1 MNKICELPNSLKIE
15 GSELTVSLFLDPKLA
30 WFKGH
35 FPEQSILP
43 GVAQIDWA
51 RLYAAKIAAHNICK
65 ELPQIKFTLPLVPN
79 ETVSLKESVREVGDK
94 SIVSFRFEVVRGG
107 VTLTASQGRICLY

>member
-15 GSELTVSLFLDPKLA
+15 GSELIVSLFLDPKLA

-43 GVAQIDWA
+43 GVAQID
-51 RLYAAKIAAHNICK
+51 
-65 ELPQIKFTLPLVPN
+65 
-79 ETVSLKESVREVGDK
+79 
-94 SIVSFRFEVVRGG
+94 
-107 VTLTASQGRICLY
+107 

>member
-51 RLYAAKIAAHNICK
+51 RLYAAKIAAHNI
-65 ELPQIKFTLPLVPN
+65 
-79 ETVSLKESVREVGDK
+79 LKS
-94 SIVSFRFEVVRGG
+94 
-107 VTLTASQGRICLY
+107 CLKLNSRSRLYQMKLFL

>member
-1 MNKICELPNSLKIE
+1 MRP
-15 GSELTVSLFLDPKLA
+15 T
-30 WFKGH
+30 
-35 FPEQSILP
+35 
-43 GVAQIDWA
+43 WA

-107 VTLTASQGRICLY
+107 VTLTASQGRICLC

>member
-15 GSELTVSLFLDPKLA
+15 GSELTVSLFLDPKLD

-51 RLYAAKIAAHNICK
+51 CLYAAKIAVHNICK
-65 ELPQIKFTLPLVPN
+65 ELPQIKFTLPLLPN
-79 ETVSLKESVREVGDK
+79 ETVSLKETVREVGDK
-94 SIVSFRFEVVRGG
+94 SIVSFRFKVVRDGIS
-107 VTLTASQGRICLY
+107 LTASQGRICLC